1 MCCVFIDFEKA
12 SDIVWRE
19 GLWCALLMNHINGK
33 IHIVMINMYHNVK
46 SRVMYNNEFSE
57 YFTCGNGVLDPFL
70 FSLYVTDLEIFFRK
84 E

>member
-33 IHIVMINMYHNVK
+33 IQLFTESHVSGTIPESNIQL
-46 SRVMYNNEFSE
+46 NNLTLIGISKCADEV
-57 YFTCGNGVLDPFL
+57 Y
-70 FSLYVTDLEIFFRK
+70 IH
-84 E
+84 